1 MSGWLVSFAQV
12 QPCQI
17 RVGKRTGEDKLK
29 RFGMQQLI
37 SLGFGLLLIVTGLI
51 GTLGVTT
58 SLGVQRMNRQAELDS
73 QRALLAEHLVMLQ
86 QRQQATSRAFFLQPS
101 ADARKRFDE
110 ATRDF
115 QATYSKLAQMTGD
128 EQGRELLE
136 DAGSACD
143 AGNAVLADMF
153 RLEENGHHADVLDK
167 LTRSVSVS
175 KRIRDSLDKFR
186 NYAQGQADE
195 LAREQ
200 QRSTTRAIWLSSIAP
215 ILGILLAMVCGT
227 VIVRV
232 VGARVRQAQG
242 AIDAVA
248 NRDLSGPAIE
258 VHTHDP
264 LGQALVALNRMKDG
278 LSYVVRD
285 MRLIAVQVA
294 SASVE
299 LAATAQNSAENSH
312 TQRSQAELFATAVHE
327 MATVVEQIAGNAS
340 AVSRAANGAAEFAR
354 QGDEAVAASVAKME
368 QIAAGSTAVAQS
380 IEALAEHSQRIGQAA
395 NLIREIAEQTN
406 LLALNAS
413 IEAARAGEQG
423 KGFAVVASEVRR
435 LAERTAAA
443 TAEIDGMVVAVTRQT
458 SMTLE
463 KTRMEQGCVNE
474 GVALASAT
482 RQSLVHIRSSVG
494 SVESMTAQIAA
505 ATTEQ
510 SSATQELQQT
520 LKQIMEMVSASDVA
534 AVDTSNACKELS
546 QLSEHMRRALS
557 EFVLSSADEAGGE
570 VVPRHERTGDRR
582 AAA

>member
-1 MSGWLVSFAQV
+1 M
-12 QPCQI
+12 
-17 RVGKRTGEDKLK
+17 LK
-29 RFGMQQLI
+29 RLGIQQLI
-37 SLGFGLLLIVTGLI
+37 SLGFGLLLLVTGLI
-51 GTLGVTT
+51 GALGVTT
-58 SLGVQRMNRQAELDS
+58 SLSVQRMNQQAELDTR
-73 QRALLAEHLVMLQ
+73 RALLAEHLVMLQ

-101 ADARKRFDE
+101 ADARRRFDE

-115 QATYSKLAQMTGD
+115 QTTYDQLAQMTTD
-128 EQGRELLE
+128 DQGRRLLA
-136 DAGSACD
+136 DAGSACQ

-153 RLEENGHHADVLDK
+153 RLEEAGRHADMLDE

-175 KRIRDSLDKFR
+175 KRIRENLDKFR
-186 NYAQGQADE
+186 NYAQARADE

-200 QRSTTRAIWLSSIAP
+200 HRSTTRAVWLSSTAP
-215 ILGILLAMVCGT
+215 GLGILLAVICGT
-227 VIVRV
+227 MIVRI
-232 VGARVRQAQG
+232 VGARVRQAQS

-248 NRDLSGPAIE
+248 NRDLSGASIE
-258 VHTHDP
+258 VHAHDS
-264 LGQALVALNRMKDG
+264 LGDALVALNRMKDG
-278 LSYVVRD
+278 LSHIVHD
-285 MRLIAVQVA
+285 MRQIAVQVA
-294 SASVE
+294 SASVQ

-312 TQRSQAELFATAVHE
+312 TQRSQAELFATAVTE
-327 MATVVEQIAGNAS
+327 MASVVEQIAENAA
-340 AVSRAANGAAEFAR
+340 AVSKAANGAAEFAR

-368 QIAAGSTAVAQS
+368 QIAAGSTAVAES
-380 IEALAEHSQRIGQAA
+380 IEALAGHSERIGQAA

-443 TAEIDGMVVAVTRQT
+443 TAEIDGMVTAVTRQT
-458 SMTLE
+458 GMTLE
-463 KTRMEQGCVNE
+463 KTRTEQGCVNE

-482 RQSLVHIRSSVG
+482 RQALEQIRGSVG

-520 LKQIMEMVSASDVA
+520 LNQILEMVSASDVA
-534 AVDTSNACKELS
+534 AEDTSAACKELS
-546 QLSEHMRRALS
+546 HLSERMRQELS
-557 EFVLSSADEAGGE
+557 EFILSPADIADGE
-570 VVPRHERTGDRR
+570 TGLRHEHAASNTR